1 MIDKIISYSI
11 KNKFIIGLMMVALI
25 GAGIWAMSTVNL
37 GSVPDIT
44 NNQVQVI
51 TVSQNLSTEDIEQFV
66 TYPVELAMANLPG
79 VVEIRSVSRF
89 GLSVVTIVFEDDMG
103 TYLPRQLVQEK
114 LIEVREEIPPN
125 FGDPSMGP
133 ITTGLGE
140 IFQYTIDPKPGYDSV
155 YSAMELRSIQDWI
168 VSRQMALVPGV
179 VEVNAFGG
187 MVKQYEVALDP
198 GKLNSMNIS
207 ISEVFEALEKNNVN
221 TGGAYIEKNS
231 MANFIRGEGLVE
243 SLEDIR
249 KIVIKTVNGTPVLI
263 RDVAEKVHFGNQ
275 VRYGAFTQDGHEA
288 VGGMVL
294 MLRGAN
300 SNAVIQDVKERMEE
314 VQKSL
319 PEGLEIVPFLDQSN
333 LIARTTS
340 TVTTNLTEGALI
352 VVFVLVILLG
362 SLRGGLITASVIP
375 LALLFAFICMRI
387 FNVSANLMSLGAI
400 DFGIIV
406 DGAVIIVEG
415 TVHLIDKRIRGGLHK
430 FNQQQMDEITYE
442 ASSTMMNAA
451 FFGQIIIL
459 IVFTPILFLTGVE
472 GKMFQPMAYT
482 FGFAVLGAI
491 ILCLTYVPMVSALF
505 LKPAT
510 AKRNWFNKFED
521 KVQHG
526 SDWLMAGIH
535 RGYNPLISRSLNN
548 KLLVI
553 VIAVLLLLAAGFTFS
568 RMGGEFIP
576 NLDEGDIAMQAL
588 IRPGSSLSESI
599 EQSKRMER
607 IVLEN
612 FPEVKTMIAKIGV
625 ADIPTDPMPMDI
637 ADTYIILEKDMD
649 KWVSAD
655 SKDELI
661 EKIKEKLSVLP
672 GINFVFSQ
680 PIELRFNELIS
691 GVREDVAV
699 KLYGEDLDV
708 LARKAQEMAAI
719 IQTVPGA
726 GDVNLEATSGLPQM
740 TVRFDRGKIAQYG
753 LDIEKLN
760 QYVSAAFAGGTAGV
774 IFEGERRFDMV
785 VRLSEENRQS
795 IEDLRNLY
803 VDLPNGQQVPIKE
816 VANISYQPGPM
827 QISRDNTSRRI
838 NVGVNVRGRD
848 VESMV
853 TEIQQK
859 LDVQLDLPPGYYIT
873 YGGSFENLQRAK
885 QRLQVVVPIAL
896 TLIFILLYFA
906 LHSFSQSVMI
916 YVAVPMAAIGG
927 VFALAIR
934 GMPFS
939 ISAGVGFIVLFGV
952 AVLNG
957 LVLISRF
964 NSLKEEGIMD
974 LRKRILVGTEERIRP
989 ILLTATAAIMGFI
1002 PMAFSGSAG
1011 AEVQRPLATVVIGGL
1026 ISATLLTLIVV
1037 PVLYYFVET
1046 RSDRR
1051 RGNGGQPLMANS
1063 FVMLIVAG
1071 FGLLVVPGQLKA
1083 QEQPIQAPD
1092 SLPAIS
1098 VDEAIDRAKTNYPL
1112 IEAARL
1118 EIENQEALKK
1128 TAWDFGQTQ
1137 IFTGKEEAF
1146 NGNANV
1152 PLENGRDGVYTRI
1165 GIQQQNI
1172 DILGIGPRRKLQM
1185 EEVALAESALDLNLL
1200 EVEREV
1206 SIAWSNTYAAKSQY
1220 MLYQVLDSIFSE
1232 FERAARIR
1240 YEQEATS
1247 NLEYLAATNQ
1257 ARQITLQKEQFFH
1270 DYQSALQRLNLWL
1283 VSDTLFTVRMSEP
1296 EQLTMPIANISD
1308 SVRGHPLEDWR
1319 RQQLNVADSR
1329 LRVARAAQLPTLS
1342 AQYGLQEI
1350 AGRKG
1355 FYTYQIGVN
1364 IPLSFLPVLGRS
1376 QSARVEREIAR
1387 QNLHQAQLEVQSTYK
1402 SLLQEYRKWL
1412 YSWQY
1417 YQEEAL
1423 PLARQQREGATIAY
1437 REGAIDY
1444 VTFIQ
1449 NMRSAIETE
1458 VNSWNA
1464 LGRYLDV
1471 KARLNY
1477 FLQSNQ

>member
-1 MIDKIISYSI
+1 MLNKIIQFSI
-11 KNKFIIGLMMVALI
+11 KNKLIIVLMVAGLV
-25 GAGIWAMSTVNL
+25 GMGIYSMSTVNL

-89 GLSVVTIVFEDDMG
+89 GLSVVTIVFKDNMG
-103 TYLPRQLVQEK
+103 TYLPRQLVQTK
-114 LIEVREEIPPN
+114 LNEVSEEIPAN
-125 FGDPSMGP
+125 FGKPTMGP

-140 IFQYTIDPKPGYDSV
+140 IYQYTINPKPGYDSV
-155 YSAMELRSIQDWI
+155 YSPTELRTIQDWI
-168 VSRQMALVPGV
+168 VSRQMALIPGV

-187 MVKQYEVALDP
+187 KVKQYEVSLDP

-207 ISEVFEALEKNNVN
+207 LSEIFEALEKNNVN

-231 MANFIRGEGLVE
+231 MANFIRGEGLIQ

-249 KIVIKTVNGTPVLI
+249 NIVIRTVNGTPILI
-263 RDVAEKVHFGNQ
+263 SDVAENVHFGSQ
-275 VRYGAFTQDGHEA
+275 VRYGAFTQNGREA
-288 VGGMVL
+288 VGGVVL
-294 MLRGAN
+294 MLKDAN
-300 SNAVIQDVKERMEE
+300 PNAVIQNVKERMKE

-319 PEGLEIVPFLDQSN
+319 PEGLEIVPFLDQSE
-333 LIARTTS
+333 LIGRTTD
-340 TVTTNLTEGALI
+340 TVSKNLTEGALI

-375 LALLFAFICMRI
+375 LALLFAFICMKI

-415 TVHLIDKRIRGGLHK
+415 TVHLIEKRIRDGGYK
-430 FNQQQMDEITYE
+430 FNQQQMDEITYDS
-442 ASSTMMNAA
+442 SSTMMNAA

-491 ILCLTYVPMVSALF
+491 ILCLTYVPMVVSL
-505 LKPAT
+505 LMKPSVG
-510 AKRNWFNKFED
+510 KKNWFNRFED

-535 RGYNPLISRSLNN
+535 RGYRPVISRSLNN
-548 KLLVI
+548 KILVI
-553 VIAVLLLLAAGFTFS
+553 VIAVLLLIGAGYTFS

-576 NLDEGDIAMQAL
+576 SLDEGDIAMQAL
-588 IRPGSSLSESI
+588 LKPGSSLTESI
-599 EQSKRMER
+599 EQSKKIER
-607 IVLEN
+607 IVLDN

-637 ADTYIILEKDMD
+637 ADTFIILEKDMD

-655 SKDELI
+655 SKEELI

-699 KLYGEDLDV
+699 KLYGEDLKV
-708 LARKAQEMAAI
+708 LAAKAQEIAAI
-719 IQTVPGA
+719 IQAVPGA
-726 GDVNLEATSGLPQM
+726 GDVNLEATSGLSQM
-740 TVRFDRGKIAQYG
+740 TVQFDRGKIAQYG
-753 LDIEKLN
+753 LNIEKLN
-760 QYVSAAFAGGTAGV
+760 QYISSAFAGGKSGV
-774 IFEGERRFDMV
+774 IFEGEKRFDMV

-795 IEDLRNLY
+795 IEDIKNLY
-803 VDLPNGQQVPIKE
+803 IDLSNGEQVPMKE

-853 TEIQQK
+853 NEIQQK
-859 LDVQLDLPPGYYIT
+859 LDAQLELPPGYYVT
-873 YGGSFENLQRAK
+873 YGGSFENLLRAK
-885 QRLQVVVPIAL
+885 QRLQIVVPIAL
-896 TLIFILLYFA
+896 VLIFILLYFA
-906 LHSFSQSVMI
+906 LHSFGQSVMI

-927 VFALAIR
+927 VFALALR

-964 NSLKEEGIMD
+964 NSLKEEGFMD
-974 LRKRILVGTEERIRP
+974 LKKRIIMGTEERTRP

-1002 PMAFSGSAG
+1002 PMALSASAG

-1026 ISATLLTLIVV
+1026 ISATLLTLVVV
-1037 PVLYYFVET
+1037 PVLYYFVES
-1046 RSDRR
+1046 RSEKRS
-1051 RGNGGQPLMANS
+1051 GNGKSPIGANS
-1063 FVMLIVAG
+1063 LIIIIGVSM
-1071 FGLLVVPGQLKA
+1071 FFLPNNVNA
-1083 QEQPIQAPD
+1083 QQQTIAAD
-1092 SLPAIS
+1092 SLPGISMGDAI
-1098 VDEAIDRAKTNYPL
+1098 ERAKANYPM
-1112 IEAARL
+1112 IKAARL
-1118 EIENQEALKK
+1118 EIKSQEALKK
-1128 TAWDFGQTQ
+1128 TAWDLGNTQ
-1137 IFTGKEEAF
+1137 IS
-1146 NGNANV
+1146 
-1152 PLENGRDGVYTRI
+1152 NGREEVGNGQNGVYTPI
-1165 GIQQQNI
+1165 GIQQQGI
-1172 DILGIGPRRKLQM
+1172 DIFGIAPKKRLQK
-1185 EEVALAESALDLNLL
+1185 AQINLAESALNLTVL

-1206 SIAWSNTYAAKSQY
+1206 SIAWGNAYATKRQY
-1220 MLYQVLDSIFSE
+1220 ILYQQLDSIFTE

-1247 NLEYLAATNQ
+1247 NLEYLAAANQ
-1257 ARQITLQKEQFFH
+1257 TRQITLQKEQFNR
-1270 DYQSALQRLNLWL
+1270 DYRTALQRLNLWL
-1283 VSDTLFTVRMSEP
+1283 VSDTLFTVAMTDTKMLEVP
-1296 EQLTMPIANISD
+1296 ANIPD
-1308 SVRGHPLEDWR
+1308 SLNGHPLLDLR
-1319 RQQLNVADSR
+1319 SQQVQVANAKY
-1329 LRVARAAQLPTLS
+1329 RVAKSKFLPTFS
-1342 AQYGLQEI
+1342 AQYGLQQI
-1350 AGRKG
+1350 AGQNG
-1355 FYTYQIGVN
+1355 FNSYQIGIN
-1364 IPLSFLPVLGRS
+1364 IPLFFLPEKGRT
-1376 QSARVEREIAR
+1376 QSAKIQKNIAE
-1387 QNLHQAQLEVQSTYK
+1387 QNLYQAQIELRSNYN
-1402 SLLQEYRKWL
+1402 SLLEEYRKWL
-1412 YSWQY
+1412 YSWRY
-1417 YQEEAL
+1417 YQDEAL
-1423 PLARQQREGATIAY
+1423 PLAVQQRKGALIAY
-1437 REGAIDY
+1437 KEGAIDY

-1449 NMRSAIETE
+1449 NVRSAIEIE

-1464 LGRYLDV
+1464 LGSYLNS
-1471 KARLNY
+1471 KSRLTY
-1477 FLQSNQ
+1477 FLQSSNK

>member
-1 MIDKIISYSI
+1 MLNKIIQFSI
-11 KNKFIIGLMMVALI
+11 KNKLIIVLMVAGLI
-25 GAGIWAMSTVNL
+25 GMGIYSMSTVNL

-79 VVEIRSVSRF
+79 VVEIRSISRF
-89 GLSVVTIVFEDDMG
+89 GLSVVTIVFKDNMG
-103 TYLPRQLVQEK
+103 TYLPRQLVQTK
-114 LIEVREEIPPN
+114 LNEVSQEIPAN
-125 FGDPSMGP
+125 FGKPTMGP

-140 IFQYTIDPKPGYDSV
+140 IYQYTINPKPGYDSV
-155 YSAMELRSIQDWI
+155 YSPTELRTIQDWI

-187 MVKQYEVALDP
+187 KVKQYEVSLDP

-207 ISEVFEALEKNNVN
+207 LSEVFEALEKNNVN
-221 TGGAYIEKNS
+221 TGGAYIEKNN
-231 MANFIRGEGLVE
+231 MANFIRGEGLIQ

-249 KIVIKTVNGTPVLI
+249 NIVIKTVNGTPILI
-263 RDVAEKVHFGNQ
+263 SDVAEKVHFGNQ
-275 VRYGAFTQDGHEA
+275 IRYGAFTQDGREA
-288 VGGMVL
+288 VGGIVL
-294 MLRGAN
+294 MLKDAN
-300 SNAVIQDVKERMEE
+300 PDAVIQNVKERMKE

-319 PEGLEIVPFLDQSN
+319 PDGLEIVPFLDQSE

-340 TVTTNLTEGALI
+340 TVTKNLTEGALI

-375 LALLFAFICMRI
+375 LALLFAFICMKI

-415 TVHLIDKRIRGGLHK
+415 TVHLIEKRIRGGGYK
-430 FNQQQMDEITYE
+430 FNRQQMDEITYDS
-442 ASSTMMNAA
+442 SSTMMNAA

-491 ILCLTYVPMVSALF
+491 ILCLTYVPMVVSL
-505 LKPAT
+505 LMKPSVH
-510 AKRNWFNKFED
+510 KKNWFNKFED

-535 RGYNPLISRSLNN
+535 RGYRPVISRSLNN
-548 KLLVI
+548 KMLVI
-553 VIAVLLLLAAGFTFS
+553 VIAVLLLFGAGYTFS

-576 NLDEGDIAMQAL
+576 SLDEGDIAMQAL
-588 IRPGSSLSESI
+588 IRPGSSLTESI
-599 EQSKRMER
+599 EQSKKIER
-607 IVLEN
+607 IVLDN

-649 KWVSAD
+649 KWVSAN
-655 SKDELI
+655 SKEELI

-699 KLYGEDLDV
+699 KLYGEDLKV
-708 LARKAQEMAAI
+708 LAVKAQEIAAI
-719 IQTVPGA
+719 IQTVSGA
-726 GDVNLEATSGLPQM
+726 GDVNLEATSGLSQM
-740 TVRFDRGKIAQYG
+740 TVQFDRGKIAQYG
-753 LDIEKLN
+753 LNIEKLN
-760 QYVSAAFAGGTAGV
+760 QYISSAFAGGKSGV
-774 IFEGERRFDMV
+774 IFEGEKRFDLV

-795 IEDLRNLY
+795 IEDLKNLY
-803 VDLPNGQQVPIKE
+803 VDLPNGEQVPMKE
-816 VANISYQPGPM
+816 VADISFQPGPM

-853 TEIQQK
+853 NEIQQK
-859 LDVQLDLPPGYYIT
+859 LDAQLELPPGYYVT

-885 QRLQVVVPIAL
+885 QRLQIVVPIAL
-896 TLIFILLYFA
+896 ALIFILLYFA
-906 LHSFSQSVMI
+906 LHSFGQSVMI
-916 YVAVPMAAIGG
+916 FVAVPMAAIGG
-927 VFALAIR
+927 VFALALR

-964 NSLKEEGIMD
+964 NSLKEEGTMD
-974 LRKRILVGTEERIRP
+974 LKKRIIMGTEERIRP

-1002 PMAFSGSAG
+1002 PMALSASAG

-1026 ISATLLTLIVV
+1026 ISATLLTLVVV
-1037 PVLYYFVET
+1037 PVLYYFVES
-1046 RSDRR
+1046 RSEKRG
-1051 RGNGGQPLMANS
+1051 GNGRRTISANS
-1063 FVMLIVAG
+1063 LVMFIMGVSMFFLPNNVN
-1071 FGLLVVPGQLKA
+1071 A
-1083 QEQPIQAPD
+1083 QQQALASD
-1092 SLPAIS
+1092 SLPGIS
-1098 VDEAIDRAKTNYPL
+1098 MENAVERAKANYPM
-1112 IEAARL
+1112 IKAARL
-1118 EIENQEALKK
+1118 EIKSREALKK
-1128 TAWDFGQTQ
+1128 TAWDLGTTQ
-1137 IFTGKEEAF
+1137 IF
-1146 NGNANV
+1146 
-1152 PLENGRDGVYTRI
+1152 NGREEKGNRQDGVYTRL
-1165 GIQQQNI
+1165 GIQQQGI
-1172 DILGIGPRRKLQM
+1172 DIFGIAPKNKLQTAQ
-1185 EEVALAESALDLNLL
+1185 VNLAESTLNLTLL
-1200 EVEREV
+1200 EVERAV
-1206 SIAWSNTYAAKSQY
+1206 SIAWGNAYAARSQY
-1220 MLYQVLDSIFSE
+1220 ILYQQLDSIFAE

-1247 NLEYLAATNQ
+1247 NLEYLAAANQ
-1257 ARQITLQKEQFFH
+1257 ARQITLQKEQFH
-1270 DYQSALQRLNLWL
+1270 RDYRAALQRLNLWM
-1283 VSDTLFTVRMSEP
+1283 VSDTLFTVAMTDTEMLEAP
-1296 EQLTMPIANISD
+1296 VNIPD
-1308 SVRGHPLEDWR
+1308 SLNGHPLLNLR
-1319 RQQLNVADSR
+1319 KQQVQAADAAY
-1329 LRVARAAQLPTLS
+1329 RVAKSKFLPTFS
-1342 AQYGLQEI
+1342 AQYGSQQI
-1350 AGRKG
+1350 AGQNG
-1355 FYTYQIGVN
+1355 FNSYQVGIN
-1364 IPLSFLPVLGRS
+1364 IPLFFLPEKGRA
-1376 QSARVEREIAR
+1376 QSARIEKNIAE
-1387 QNLHQAQLEVQSTYK
+1387 QDFYQAQLELQSNYNG
-1402 SLLQEYRKWL
+1402 LLEEYGKWL

-1417 YQEEAL
+1417 YQDEAL
-1423 PLARQQREGATIAY
+1423 PLAVQQRKGAVIAY

-1449 NMRSAIETE
+1449 NVRSAIEVE
-1458 VNSWNA
+1458 INSWNA
-1464 LGRYLDV
+1464 LGSYLSS
-1471 KARLNY
+1471 KARLTY
-1477 FLQSNQ
+1477 FLQSSNQ

>member
-1 MIDKIISYSI
+1 MINSLISYSI
-11 KNKFIIGLMMVALI
+11 RNKFIIGLMMVALI

-89 GLSVVTIVFEDDMG
+89 GLSVVTIVFEDNMG

-125 FGDPSMGP
+125 FGEPSMGP

-155 YSAMELRSIQDWI
+155 YDAMELRSIQDWI

-187 MVKQYEVALDP
+187 KVKQYEVALDP

-243 SLEDIR
+243 SLADIR
-249 KIVIKTVNGTPVLI
+249 SIVIKTVHGTPVLI

-300 SNAVIQDVKERMEE
+300 PNAVIQNVKERMKE

-340 TVTTNLTEGALI
+340 TVSTNLTEGALI

-415 TVHLIDKRIRGGLHK
+415 TVHLIDKRIRGGLHS
-430 FNQQQMDEITYE
+430 FNQQQMDEISYE

-505 LKPAT
+505 LKPT
-510 AKRNWFNKFED
+510 TGKKNWFNKFED
-521 KVQHG
+521 KVHG

-553 VIAVLLLLAAGFTFS
+553 IIAVLLLFAAGFTFS

-599 EQSKRMER
+599 EQSKKMER

-699 KLYGEDLDV
+699 KLYGPDLNV

-740 TVRFDRGKIAQYG
+740 TVRFDRSKIAQYG

-760 QYVSAAFAGGTAGV
+760 QYVSSAFAGGTAGV

-785 VRLSEENRQS
+785 VRLSEQNRQS

-803 VDLPNGQQVPIKE
+803 VDLPNGEQVPIKE

-853 TEIQQK
+853 NEIQQK
-859 LDVQLDLPPGYYIT
+859 LDAQLELPPGYYIT

-964 NSLKEEGIMD
+964 NSLKEEGIME
-974 LRKRILVGTEERIRP
+974 LKERILVGTEERIRP

-1037 PVLYYFVET
+1037 PVLYYVVET
-1046 RSDRR
+1046 RSDKK
-1051 RGNGGQPLMANS
+1051 RGNGGQPIVANS
-1063 FVMLIVAG
+1063 IVMFLFIG
-1071 FGLLVVPGQLKA
+1071 MGIFLLPSRVKA
-1083 QEQPIQAPD
+1083 QQQNIPSD
-1092 SLPAIS
+1092 TLPAIS
-1098 VDEAIDRAKTNYPL
+1098 IEDAIERAKSNYPS
-1112 IEAARL
+1112 IKASRL
-1118 EIENQEALKK
+1118 EIESQDALKK
-1128 TAWDFGQTQ
+1128 TAWDLGQTQ

-1146 NGNANV
+1146 NGTSNV
-1152 PLENGRDGVYTRI
+1152 PLENGRGGVYTRI

-1172 DILGIGPRRKLQM
+1172 DILGIGPRRKLQK
-1185 EEVALAESALDLNLL
+1185 EQVALAESALDLTLL

-1206 SIAWSNTYAAKSQY
+1206 GIAWSNTYAAKSQY
-1220 MLYQVLDSIFSE
+1220 ILYQVLDSIFTE

-1247 NLEYLAATNQ
+1247 HLEYLAATNQ
-1257 ARQITLQKEQFFH
+1257 ARQVTLQKEQFFH

-1283 VSDTLFTVRMSEP
+1283 ASDTMFTVTMSGP

-1308 SVRGHPLEDWR
+1308 SVRGHPLQAWR

-1329 LRVARAAQLPTLS
+1329 ARVARANLLPTLS

-1350 AGRKG
+1350 NGRKG

-1364 IPLSFLPVLGRS
+1364 IPLSFLPGLGRS
-1376 QSARVEREIAR
+1376 QSARVGREIAR
-1387 QNLHQAQLEVQSTYK
+1387 QNLYQTQLELQSTYK

-1423 PLARQQREGATIAY
+1423 PLARQQREGAVIAY

-1449 NMRSAIETE
+1449 NMRSAMEIE

-1477 FLQSNQ
+1477 FLQSHQ

>member
-1 MIDKIISYSI
+1 MINNIISFSI
-11 KNKFIIGLMMVALI
+11 KNKLIIVLMVVALV
-25 GAGIWAMSTVNL
+25 GTGIWAMSTINL

-66 TYPVELAMANLPG
+66 TYPVELGMANLPG

-89 GLSVVTIVFEDDMG
+89 GLSVVTVVFEEDMG
-103 TYLPRQLVQEK
+103 IYLPRQLVQTK
-114 LIEVREEIPPN
+114 LNEVREEIPSN
-125 FGDPSMGP
+125 FGEPSMGP
-133 ITTGLGE
+133 ITSGLGE
-140 IFQYTIDPKPGYDSV
+140 IYQYAIKPKPGYDTV
-155 YSAMELRSIQDWI
+155 YSPAELRSIQDWI

-187 MVKQYEVALDP
+187 NVKQYEVALDP

-221 TGGAYIEKNS
+221 TGGAYIERNN
-231 MANFIRGEGLVE
+231 MANFIRGEGLIQ

-249 KIVIKTVNGTPVLI
+249 NIVIKTVNGTPVLI
-263 RDVAEKVHFGNQ
+263 RDVAENVHFGSQ

-300 SNAVIQDVKERMEE
+300 PNAVIQNVKKRMEE

-319 PEGLEIVPFLDQSN
+319 PEGLEIVPFLDQSE

-340 TVTTNLTEGALI
+340 TVATNLTEGALI

-362 SLRGGLITASVIP
+362 SFRGGLITASVIP
-375 LALLFAFICMRI
+375 LALLFAFICMKI

-415 TVHLIDKRIRGGLHK
+415 TVHLIDKKIREGRHK
-430 FNQQQMDEITYE
+430 FNQLQMDEITYD

-451 FFGQIIIL
+451 FFGQVIIL

-491 ILCLTYVPMVSALF
+491 ILCLTYVPMVVSLF
-505 LKPAT
+505 LKPSVG
-510 AKRNWFNKFED
+510 KKNWFNKFED
-521 KVQHG
+521 KVQRG
-526 SDWLMAGIH
+526 SDWLMGGIH
-535 RGYNPLISRSLNN
+535 KGYHPVISRSLNN

-553 VIAVLLLLAAGFTFS
+553 IIAVLLLIGAGFTFS

-576 NLDEGDIAMQAL
+576 SLDEGDIAMQAL
-588 IRPGSSLSESI
+588 VRPGSSLSESI
-599 EQSKRMER
+599 EQSKKIER
-607 IVLEN
+607 IVLDN

-655 SKDELI
+655 SKEELI

-699 KLYGEDLDV
+699 KLYGEDLDI
-708 LARKAQEMAAI
+708 LATKAQEMAAI

-726 GDVNLEATSGLPQM
+726 GDVNLEATSGLAQM
-740 TVRFDRGKIAQYG
+740 TVQFDRGKIAQYG
-753 LDIEKLN
+753 LNIEKLN
-760 QYVSAAFAGGTAGV
+760 QYISTAFAGSKAGV
-774 IFEGERRFDMV
+774 IFEGERRFDLV

-795 IEDLRNLY
+795 IEDLKNLY
-803 VDLPNGQQVPIKE
+803 VDLPNGEQVPME
-816 VANISYQPGPM
+816 AVANISYQPGPM

-853 TEIQQK
+853 NEIQQR
-859 LDVQLDLPPGYYIT
+859 LDAELDLPPGYYVT

-896 TLIFILLYFA
+896 ALIFILLYFA
-906 LHSFSQSVMI
+906 LHSFTQSIMI

-927 VFALAIR
+927 IFALALR

-974 LRKRILVGTEERIRP
+974 LKKRIFIGTEERIRP

-1026 ISATLLTLIVV
+1026 ISATLLTLVVV

-1046 RSDRR
+1046 RSSKR
-1051 RGNGGQPLMANS
+1051 RGNGRQPIIANS
-1063 FVMLIVAG
+1063 IVVFIVTGMGMLFLPNQVS
-1071 FGLLVVPGQLKA
+1071 A
-1083 QEQPIQAPD
+1083 QQQTIASD
-1092 SLPAIS
+1092 SLSYISMEDAI
-1098 VDEAIDRAKTNYPL
+1098 ERAKANYPM
-1112 IEAARL
+1112 IKAARL
-1118 EIENQEALKK
+1118 EIESQEALKK
-1128 TAWDFGQTQ
+1128 TAWDLGNTQ
-1137 IFTGKEEAF
+1137 IFTGKEEVG
-1146 NGNANV
+1146 NGQ
-1152 PLENGRDGVYTRI
+1152 DGIYTRV
-1165 GIQQQNI
+1165 GIQQQGI
-1172 DILGIGPRRKLQM
+1172 DVFGIAPKSKLQK
-1185 EEVALAESALDLNLL
+1185 EQVALAESALDLTSMQ
-1200 EVEREV
+1200 VAREV
-1206 SIAWSNTYAAKSQY
+1206 SIVWGNTYAARSQY
-1220 MLYQVLDSIFSE
+1220 ILYQQLDSIFAE

-1240 YEQEATS
+1240 YEAEATS

-1257 ARQITLQKEQFFH
+1257 ARQITLQKEQFYR
-1270 DYQSALQRLNLWL
+1270 DYRSALQQLNLWL
-1283 VSDTLFTVRMSEP
+1283 VSDTLFTVTMTQP
-1296 EQLTMPIANISD
+1296 EDLVMPLANISD
-1308 SVRGHPLEDWR
+1308 SLRSHPLQALR
-1319 RQQLNVADSR
+1319 RQEVKVADAR
-1329 LRVARAAQLPTLS
+1329 YHVAKSDFLPTLS

-1350 AGRKG
+1350 AGQSG
-1355 FYTYQIGVN
+1355 FYSYQVGIN
-1364 IPLSFLPVLGRS
+1364 IPLFFLPELGRS
-1376 QSARVEREIAR
+1376 QSAKVEREIAE
-1387 QNLHQAQLEVQSTYK
+1387 QNLYRTRIELQSNYN
-1402 SLLQEYRKWL
+1402 SLLEEYRKWL

-1417 YQEEAL
+1417 YQDEAL
-1423 PLARQQREGATIAY
+1423 PLAIQQREGAVIAY
-1437 REGAIDY
+1437 QAGAIDY

-1449 NMRSAIETE
+1449 NVRSAIEVE
-1458 VNSWNA
+1458 INSWNA
-1464 LGRYLDV
+1464 LSSYLNSR
-1471 KARLNY
+1471 ARLTY
-1477 FLQSNQ
+1477 FLQSSNQ

>member
-1 MIDKIISYSI
+1 MINKIISYSI
-11 KNKFIIGLMMVALI
+11 QNKFIIVLMMVALI
-25 GAGIWAMSTVNL
+25 GAGIWAMSSVNL

-89 GLSVVTIVFEDDMG
+89 GLSVVTIVFKDNMG

-114 LIEVREEIPPN
+114 LIEVREEIPSN
-125 FGDPSMGP
+125 FGEPSMGP

-187 MVKQYEVALDP
+187 KVKQYEVSLDP

-221 TGGAYIEKNS
+221 TGGAYIERTN
-231 MANFIRGEGLVE
+231 MASFIRGEGLIQG
-243 SLEDIR
+243 LDDIR
-249 KIVIKTVNGTPVLI
+249 NIVIKTVNRTPVLI
-263 RDVAEKVHFGNQ
+263 RDVADTVHFGSQ
-275 VRYGAFTQDGHEA
+275 IRYGAFTQDGREA
-288 VGGMVL
+288 VGGVVL

-300 SNAVIQDVKERMEE
+300 PNAVIQNVKERMKE
-314 VQKSL
+314 VEKSL
-319 PEGLEIVPFLDQSN
+319 PEGLEIVPFIDQSN

-340 TVTTNLTEGALI
+340 TVATNLTEGALI

-362 SLRGGLITASVIP
+362 SFRGGLITASVIP

-415 TVHLIDKRIRGGLHK
+415 TIHLIEKRLKSGVEK
-430 FNQQQMDEITYE
+430 FNQQQMDEVTYD
-442 ASSTMMNAA
+442 AGSTMMNAA

-459 IVFTPILFLTGVE
+459 IVFAPILFLTGVE
-472 GKMFQPMAYT
+472 GKMFQPMAFT

-491 ILCLTYVPMVSALF
+491 ILCLTYVPMISALV
-505 LKPAT
+505 LRPAR
-510 AKRNWFNKFED
+510 KKNWFNKFED
-521 KVQHG
+521 KVQQG
-526 SDWLMAGIH
+526 SDWFMAGIH
-535 RGYNPLISRSLNN
+535 RGYRPVISRSLNN
-548 KLLVI
+548 KLVVI
-553 VIAVLLLLAAGFTFS
+553 IIAIILLFGAGYTFS

-576 NLDEGDIAMQAL
+576 SLDEGDIAMQAL
-588 IRPGSSLSESI
+588 LRPGSSLSQSI
-599 EQSKRMER
+599 EQSKKMER
-607 IVLEN
+607 IVLGN
-612 FPEVKTMIAKIGV
+612 FPEVKTMVAKIGV

-637 ADTYIILEKDMD
+637 ADTYIILEKDRD
-649 KWVSAD
+649 KWVSAET
-655 SKDELI
+655 KEELI
-661 EKIKEKLSVLP
+661 EKIKDKLSVLP

-708 LARKAQEMAAI
+708 LATKAQEMAEI

-726 GDVNLEATSGLPQM
+726 GDVMLEATSGLSQM
-740 TVRFDRGKIAQYG
+740 TVEFDRGKIAQYG
-753 LDIEKLN
+753 LNIEKLN
-760 QYVSAAFAGGTAGV
+760 RYISSVFAGGKAGV
-774 IFEGERRFDMV
+774 IFEGEKRFDMV
-785 VRLSEENRQS
+785 IRLSEENRRG
-795 IEDLRNLY
+795 IDDLRNLY
-803 VDLPNGQQVPIKE
+803 VDLPNGEQVPMQE
-816 VANISYQPGPM
+816 VADISYQPGPM
-827 QISRDNTSRRI
+827 QISRENTSRRI
-838 NVGVNVRGRD
+838 YVGVNVRGRD

-853 TEIQQK
+853 NDIQKK
-859 LDVQLDLPPGYYIT
+859 LDAQLELPPGYYIV

-885 QRLQVVVPIAL
+885 QRLQIVVPVAL
-896 TLIFILLYFA
+896 TLIFLLLYFA
-906 LHSFSQSVMI
+906 LHSFSQSIMI
-916 YVAVPMAAIGG
+916 YMAVPLAAIGG

-964 NSLKEEGIMD
+964 NSLKEESIVD
-974 LRKRILVGTEERIRP
+974 LKRRILLGTEERIRP

-1002 PMAFSGSAG
+1002 PMAFSASAG

-1046 RSDRR
+1046 RFDKKG
-1051 RGNGGQPLMANS
+1051 GNGGQPIVANS
-1063 FVMLIVAG
+1063 FVVFMLIGMGMLILPDQAR
-1071 FGLLVVPGQLKA
+1071 A
-1083 QEQPIQAPD
+1083 QQQITSSD
-1092 SLPAIS
+1092 SLPVISMEDAIR
-1098 VDEAIDRAKTNYPL
+1098 RAQTNYPL
-1112 IEAARL
+1112 IVASGL
-1118 EIENQEALKK
+1118 EIENRKALKK
-1128 TAWDFGQTQ
+1128 TAWDFGSTQ
-1137 IFTGKEEAF
+1137 IFTGKEEVF
-1146 NGNANV
+1146 NGTRGDA
-1152 PLENGRDGVYTRI
+1152 LENGGNGVYTRI
-1165 GIQQQNI
+1165 GIQQQGI
-1172 DILGIGPRRKLQM
+1172 DLLGIAPKNKLQS
-1185 EEVALAESALDLNLL
+1185 EQVALAESALKLNTFQ
-1200 EVEREV
+1200 VAREV
-1206 SIAWSNTYAAKSQY
+1206 SIAWGNAYAARSQY
-1220 MLYQVLDSIFSE
+1220 VLYQQLDSIFAE

-1240 YEQEATS
+1240 YQEKATS
-1247 NLEYLAATNQ
+1247 NLEYLAAANQ
-1257 ARQITLQKEQFFH
+1257 ARQITLQRQQSYR
-1270 DYQSALQRLNLWL
+1270 DYRSALQRLNLWL
-1283 VSDTLFTVRMSEP
+1283 VSDTLFTVAKTSTRE
-1296 EQLTMPIANISD
+1296 LAMPIVNIPD
-1308 SVRGHPLEDWR
+1308 SLESHPLLDLR
-1319 RQQLNVADSR
+1319 RQEVRVADARYGVAKSR
-1329 LRVARAAQLPTLS
+1329 FLPTFN
-1342 AQYGLQEI
+1342 AQYGIQEI
-1350 AGRKG
+1350 AGKKG
-1355 FYTYQIGVN
+1355 FHTYQIGIN
-1364 IPLSFLPVLGRS
+1364 IPLSFFTELGRS
-1376 QSARVEREIAR
+1376 QSAKIEWKIAG
-1387 QNLHQAQLEVQSTYK
+1387 QNLYQTQIELQSNYN
-1402 SLLQEYRKWL
+1402 SLLEDYRKWL

-1423 PLARQQREGATIAY
+1423 PLARQQRAGAVIAY

-1449 NMRSAIETE
+1449 NIRSAIEIE
-1458 VNSWNA
+1458 VNSLDA

-1471 KARLNY
+1471 KSRLNY
-1477 FLQSNQ
+1477 FLQVNQ

>member
-1 MIDKIISYSI
+1 MIDKIIQFSI
-11 KNKFIIGLMMVALI
+11 KNKLIVVLMVVGLI
-25 GAGIWAMSTVNL
+25 GAGAYSMSTVNL

-79 VVEIRSVSRF
+79 VTEIRSVSRF
-89 GLSVVTIVFEDDMG
+89 GLSVVTIVFEDNMG
-103 TYLPRQLVQEK
+103 AYLPRQLVQTK
-114 LIEVREEIPPN
+114 LNEVSEEIPSN
-125 FGDPSMGP
+125 FGKPTMGP

-140 IFQYTIDPKPGYDSV
+140 IYQYTIEPKPGYDTV
-155 YSAMELRSIQDWI
+155 YSPTELRTIQDWI

-187 MVKQYEVALDP
+187 NVKQYEVSIDP

-207 ISEVFEALEKNNVN
+207 LSEIFEALEKNNVN
-221 TGGAYIEKNS
+221 TGGAYIEKNN
-231 MANFIRGEGLVE
+231 MANFIRGEGLIQ

-249 KIVIKTVNGTPVLI
+249 NIVVKTVNGTPVLI
-263 RDVAEKVHFGNQ
+263 RDVAENVHFGSQ
-275 VRYGAFTQDGHEA
+275 VRYGAFTQDGREA

-300 SNAVIQDVKERMEE
+300 PDAVIRNVKERMKE

-319 PEGLEIVPFLDQSN
+319 PKGLEIVPFLDQSQ
-333 LIARTTS
+333 LIGRTTS
-340 TVTTNLTEGALI
+340 TVAKNLIEGALI

-362 SLRGGLITASVIP
+362 SFRGGLITASVIP
-375 LALLFAFICMRI
+375 LALLFAFICMKI
-387 FNVSANLMSLGAI
+387 FGVSANLMSLGAI

-415 TVHLIDKRIRGGLHK
+415 TVHLIEKRLKGGGYK
-430 FNQQQMDEITYE
+430 FDQQQMDEITYDS
-442 ASSTMMNAA
+442 SSTMMNAA

-482 FGFAVLGAI
+482 FGFAILGAI
-491 ILCLTYVPMVSALF
+491 ILCLTYVPMVVSVF
-505 LKPAT
+505 LKPST
-510 AKRNWFNKFED
+510 GKKNWFNRFED

-526 SDWLMAGIH
+526 SDWLMAGILK
-535 RGYNPLISRSLNN
+535 GYRPVIGRSLNN
-548 KLLVI
+548 KIAVI
-553 VIAVLLLLAAGFTFS
+553 AIAVLLLFGAGYTFS

-588 IRPGSSLSESI
+588 IRPGSSLTESI
-599 EQSKRMER
+599 EQSKKIEK
-607 IVLEN
+607 IVLDN

-655 SKDELI
+655 SKEELI

-699 KLYGEDLDV
+699 KLYGEDLEV
-708 LARKAQEMAAI
+708 LATKAQEMAAI

-726 GDVNLEATSGLPQM
+726 GDVNLEATSGLSQM
-740 TVRFDRGKIAQYG
+740 TVQFDRSKIAQYG

-760 QYVSAAFAGGTAGV
+760 QYISSAFAGGNSGV
-774 IFEGERRFDMV
+774 IFEGEKRFDMV

-795 IEDLRNLY
+795 IEDLKNLY
-803 VDLPNGQQVPIKE
+803 IDLPNGEQVPMKE

-853 TEIQQK
+853 NEIQQK
-859 LDVQLDLPPGYYIT
+859 LDAQLELPPGYYIT

-885 QRLQVVVPIAL
+885 QRLQIVVPIAL
-896 TLIFILLYFA
+896 VLIFILLYFA
-906 LHSFSQSVMI
+906 LHSFGQSVMI

-927 VFALAIR
+927 VFALVLR

-974 LRKRILVGTEERIRP
+974 LKKRIFMGTEERIRP

-1002 PMAFSGSAG
+1002 PMAFSASAG

-1026 ISATLLTLIVV
+1026 ISATLLTLVVV
-1037 PVLYYFVET
+1037 PVLYYFVES
-1046 RSDRR
+1046 RSEKK
-1051 RGNGGQPLMANS
+1051 RGRKGTYTGIANS
-1063 FVMLIVAG
+1063 FIVFAAIGLSML
-1071 FGLLVVPGQLKA
+1071 LLPNQGNA
-1083 QEQPIQAPD
+1083 QQQATD
-1092 SLPAIS
+1092 SLPTISMEKAI
-1098 VDEAIDRAKTNYPL
+1098 ERAMVNYPR
-1112 IEAARL
+1112 IKAARL
-1118 EIENQEALKK
+1118 EIKSQEALKK
-1128 TAWDFGQTQ
+1128 TAWDLGSTQ
-1137 IFTGKEEAF
+1137 IFNGKEETG
-1146 NGNANV
+1146 NGQA
-1152 PLENGRDGVYTRI
+1152 GVYTPI
-1165 GIQQQNI
+1165 GIQQQGI
-1172 DILGIGPRRKLQM
+1172 DLFGIAPKNKLQKAQ
-1185 EEVALAESALDLNLL
+1185 VNLAESALNLTL
-1200 EVEREV
+1200 AEVEREV
-1206 SIAWSNTYAAKSQY
+1206 SIAWGNAYAAKSQY
-1220 MLYQVLDSIFSE
+1220 ILYQQLDSIFTE
-1232 FERAARIR
+1232 FEWAARIR

-1247 NLEYLAATNQ
+1247 NLEYLAAANQ
-1257 ARQITLQKEQFFH
+1257 ARQITLQKEQFNR
-1270 DYQSALQRLNLWL
+1270 DYRSALQRLNLWL
-1283 VSDTLFTVRMSEP
+1283 VSDTLFTV
-1296 EQLTMPIANISD
+1296 TMTDTDILVAPVNIPD
-1308 SVRGHPLEDWR
+1308 SLKQHPLLDLR
-1319 RQQLNVADSR
+1319 KQQVQVADANY
-1329 LRVARAAQLPTLS
+1329 RVAKSKFLPTFS
-1342 AQYGLQEI
+1342 AQYGVQQV
-1350 AGRKG
+1350 AGQNG
-1355 FYTYQIGVN
+1355 FKTYQVGVN
-1364 IPLSFLPVLGRS
+1364 IPLFFLPEKGRT
-1376 QSARVEREIAR
+1376 QSARIEKNIAE
-1387 QNLHQAQLEVQSTYK
+1387 QDLYQAQIEFRSNYN
-1402 SLLQEYRKWL
+1402 SLLEEYRKWL

-1417 YQEEAL
+1417 YQDEAL
-1423 PLARQQREGATIAY
+1423 PLAVQQRKGAVIAY

-1449 NMRSAIETE
+1449 NVRSAIEVE
-1458 VNSWNA
+1458 INSWNA
-1464 LGRYLDV
+1464 LGSYLSSRS
-1471 KARLNY
+1471 RLTY
-1477 FLQSNQ
+1477 FLQSSNQ